1 LRKSIFQKLTSQN
14 MLVGECCL
22 QLNSEEKDMLKGK
35 YGKAMKKSMEII
47 VALGEIYGAD
57 RLVSVSS
64 VQVAGVSYEN
74 LGEAG
79 LEFLDEMAEDGKV
92 RVLTTL
98 NPAGMDLEN
107 WEALGIDSE
116 FAKNQRRVIEAF
128 EKMGVISTCTCT
140 PYFIGNLPHFG
151 ENVAWSE
158 SSAVCYANSVLGA
171 RTNREG
177 GPSAL
182 AAALTGKTAEYG
194 LHLDKNRLPELTII
208 VETKISKTYRF
219 GALGK
224 SIGDQAGG
232 KIVYIKGIDRASV
245 EELKSFCASI
255 ATFGGA
261 PMFHMEKITP
271 ESKIIQIPK
280 EKIIITK
287 DDIDKNISEL
297 NDKSEVDFISIGCPH
312 CSIKEIAEIAELLK
326 GKKVNKELWITTAR
340 PIKEIADRMGYSKI
354 IESSGAKFACD
365 TCCVVAP
372 IKGRFKTLCT
382 DSAKGC
388 YYARGKNKFNTK
400 LNSIEKCIEVALN

>member
-1 LRKSIFQKLTSQN
+1 MF
-14 MLVGECCL
+14 L
-22 QLNSEEKDMLKGK
+22 QINSEEKDMLNGK
-35 YGKAMKKSMEII
+35 FGKAIKKSMEII
-47 VALGEIYGAD
+47 TTLGEIYGAK
-57 RLVSVSS
+57 RLVKVSS

-79 LEFLDEMAEDGKV
+79 LEFLDEMAADGRV

-107 WEALGIDSE
+107 WKYLGIDSE
-116 FAKNQRRVIEAF
+116 FAKNQIRVIEAF
-128 EKMGVISTCTCT
+128 EKMGIISTCTCT
-140 PYFIGNLPHFG
+140 PYFIGNIPRFG
-151 ENVAWSE
+151 EHIAWSE
-158 SSAVCYANSVLGA
+158 SSAVCYANSILGA

-194 LHLDKNRLPELTII
+194 LHLDKHRIPELTVV
-208 VETKISKTYRF
+208 VETKISKTYEF

-224 SIGDQAGG
+224 SIGDEVGG
-232 KIVYIKGIDRASV
+232 KIVYIKGIDDASI

-255 ATFGGA
+255 ATYGGT
-261 PMFHMEKITP
+261 PMFYMEGISP
-271 ESKIIQIPK
+271 ESKIIKIPK
-280 EKIIITK
+280 EKIKITK
-287 DDIDKNISEL
+287 ENIEKSINEL
-297 NDKSEVDFISIGCPH
+297 NDESEVDFISIGCPH
-312 CSIKEIAEIAELLK
+312 CSIKEIAKIADLLK
-326 GKKVNKELWITTAR
+326 GKKVNKELWITVAR

-354 IESSGAKFACD
+354 IKSSGAKLACD

-388 YYARGKNKFNTK
+388 YYARGKNKFNTR
-400 LNSIEKCIEVALN
+400 LNSIEKCIEEALN